1 MSRVCHFEPI
11 FYMCNRVSVETKN
24 TWFFIWI
31 SRHVGNCHWEPN
43 ISFLIFT
50 LKLKFHYFC
59 HCAAWCHLMQM
70 LAGCWL
76 DDGCWGTELHQGTHV
91 VLVMF
96 LVLAHALTNIDIK
109 RLLRTQRSMR
119 FGFNFNSIVILFLDF
134 ITNWTIW

>member
-1 MSRVCHFEPI
+1 MNRVCHFEPI

-24 TWFFIWI
+24 TRFFIWI

-50 LKLKFHYFC
+50 LNSNSTIFVTVLR
-59 HCAAWCHLMQM
+59 HLMQM

-76 DDGCWGTELHQGTHV
+76 DDDCWGTELHHGTHV

-96 LVLAHALTNIDIK
+96 LVLAHALTNIDIM

-119 FGFNFNSIVILFLDF
+119 FGFNFNPIVILFLDF